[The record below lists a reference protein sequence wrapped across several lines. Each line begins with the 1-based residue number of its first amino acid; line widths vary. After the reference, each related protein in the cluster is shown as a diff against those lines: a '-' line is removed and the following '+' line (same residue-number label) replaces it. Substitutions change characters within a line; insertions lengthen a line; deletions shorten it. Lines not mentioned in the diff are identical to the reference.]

1 MITGHGSTLLVK
13 LVVLLQNNVVHSHKE
28 KEPNAVMGIMRE
40 VTHRKPK
47 IASSLA
53 IPVWLGQ
60 AELLP
65 NRDFINPSEKMLID
79 LVRKHG
85 DFTKADLAVSTDF
98 SRTKI
103 TNCIDSLLSKEILVT
118 NQATEYS
125 GGRRSKTYSL
135 NGNFGLVA
143 GVDIGATSIDLGIA
157 DFSGK
162 LLVRYSE
169 SATIKD
175 GPIKILGRVCILLEK
190 LLLEKGLRV
199 EKVKDLGIGVPGPVD
214 FSVGALVSPP
224 IMPGWDGYPINQTVQ
239 QWFPAANVV
248 VDNDVNVM
256 ALGEINHGAG
266 RGVDNLIFVKIGT
279 GIGAGIV
286 CEGKI
291 YRGFRGCAGDIGHI
305 SVDKS
310 GPVCHCGNRGCLE
323 TVAAGPSIAER
334 ALLAAQAGKSPILM
348 KHYEENGMILRS
360 EDVGDAAREGDP
372 IAIEVIRESGQYI
385 GDVLA
390 SLVNFYDPQMIVL
403 GGGVSNLGNLLLS
416 SIRQAVLQRST
427 PLATRDLQIVFSQI
441 GADAGVLGAVS
452 LAAEYMF
459 SLAPAGSSQNR

>member
-1 MITGHGSTLLVK
+1 
-13 LVVLLQNNVVHSHKE
+13 
-28 KEPNAVMGIMRE
+28 MGTIRE

-47 IASSLA
+47 ISSSLDM
-53 IPVWLGQ
+53 PVWLGH
-60 AELLP
+60 AESLP
-65 NRDFINPSEKMLID
+65 NRDFITLSEKRLID
-79 LVRKHG
+79 LVRTHG
-85 DFTKADLAVSTDF
+85 DFTKADLAVYTDY

-103 TNCIDSLLSKEILVT
+103 TNCIDSLLNKEIIVK
-118 NQATEYS
+118 NKDTEYS
-125 GGRRSKTYSL
+125 GGRRSKTYGL
-135 NGNFGLVA
+135 NGNLGLVA

-169 SATIKD
+169 VASIKD
-175 GPIKILGRVCILLEK
+175 GPIKILGRVCSLLEK
-190 LLLEKGLRV
+190 LLIENNLNSPKMKGI
-199 EKVKDLGIGVPGPVD
+199 GIGVPGPVD
-214 FSVGALVSPP
+214 FSMGALVSPP
-224 IMPGWDGYPINQTVQ
+224 IMPGWDYYPINQTVQ
-239 QWFPAANVV
+239 QWFPSANVV

-256 ALGEINHGAG
+256 ALGEIDQGAG

-310 GPVCHCGNRGCLE
+310 GPLCHCGNRGCLE
-323 TVAAGPSIAER
+323 TVAAGPAIADR
-334 ALLAAQAGKSPILM
+334 ALTAAQAGESPILM
-348 KHYEENGMILRS
+348 KHYEENGKILRA
-360 EDVGDAAREGDP
+360 EDVGDAAREGDAT
-372 IAIEVIRESGQYI
+372 AIEVIRESGQYI

-390 SLVNFYDPQMIVL
+390 SLVNFYDPQMIVI

-452 LAAEYMF
+452 LATEYMF
-459 SLAPAGSSQNR
+459 SLTPAGSSQNR